1 MMELWDVYDE
11 NRRETGK
18 THVRGI
24 PLESGEYHLVAD
36 VWTVNERGEVL
47 LTRRHPKKPYGLMWE
62 CSGGSVLAGETS
74 LKGAVRELAE
84 ETGIHVKEEEL
95 VLIHTVRLNERF
107 VDTYITR
114 QSIAVEELTLQPEEV
129 VDAKFVTFKELLQMW
144 EQGIV
149 VPKTRFLLYKD
160 CIHEFT
166 NPSS

>member
-1 MMELWDVYDE
+1 MELWDVYDE

-36 VWTVNERGEVL
+36 VWTVNESGEVL
-47 LTRRHPKKPYGLMWE
+47 LTRRHPEKPYGLMWE

-74 LKGAVRELAE
+74 VKGAVRELAE
-84 ETGIHVKEEEL
+84 ETGIHVREEEL
-95 VLIHTVRLNERF
+95 VLIHTVRLEERF

-114 QSIAVEELTLQPEEV
+114 QRINVKQLALQPEEV
-129 VDAKFVTFKELLQMW
+129 VDAKFVTFEELLQMW

-160 CIHEFT
+160 CIRRFI
-166 NPSS
+166 NPPS